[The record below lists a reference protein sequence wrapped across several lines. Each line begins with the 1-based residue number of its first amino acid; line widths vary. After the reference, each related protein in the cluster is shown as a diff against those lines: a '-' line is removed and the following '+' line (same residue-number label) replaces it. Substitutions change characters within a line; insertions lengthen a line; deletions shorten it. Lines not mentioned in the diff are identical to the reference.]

1 MIVNRDTRAY
11 LIILSFDLI
20 YLQNFGDHISLVVK
34 YIQRNLVIQR
44 SPYITIS
51 KINIKVTVFLKICFE

>member
-20 YLQNFGDHISLVVK
+20 YLQNFGDHISVVVK

-44 SPYITIS
+44 SPYITIT
-51 KINIKVTVFLKICFE
+51 KINIKVTVSLKICFE

>member
-51 KINIKVTVFLKICFE
+51 KINIKVTVS

>member
-20 YLQNFGDHISLVVK
+20 YLQNFGDHISVVVK

-51 KINIKVTVFLKICFE
+51 KINIKVTVSLKICFE